1 MPIAAGVPVDK
12 HAFAT
17 DATWPSDPGLCEV
30 YAVAPGTVTPTAAND
45 LNGLQGSL
53 VYEAATDTSSADGK
67 VYDYATFMDGAD
79 GAYAVGSFGAC
90 PVTLGE
96 LVHQHDE
103 QASIFDCNGYLEATD
118 PTSATDAPSLTVDGE
133 PAYTT
138 FTIGDDEALSAL
150 PGWTALTYRVSDDAG
165 AFHVTSH
172 EDIYRCAD
180 ASCQGFAPTGLGMNL
195 DERLSP
201 DGRMLVQQLRIA
213 SEDAREHVVSTVLDQ
228 TTADAR
234 QWWFPGTSG
243 FQDYAIGAS
252 PSVVAAAVAASGRPS
267 FRAIT

>member
-1 MPIAAGVPVDK
+1 MKDPWGGSPPEPQHLPPRLLLPAAPAAALTTAVTAPVSGTRLVVDAAAPPTVHVEGTASAGASVDIVCVSQQTGEPDLTVVPIAAGVPVDK

-17 DATWPSDPGLCEV
+17 DVTWPSDPGLCEV
-30 YAVAPGTVTPTAAND
+30 YAVAPGTVPTAAND

-118 PTSATDAPSLTVDGE
+118 PTSATDAPQSHGGRRARLHDLH
-133 PAYTT
+133 
-138 FTIGDDEALSAL
+138 DRRRRSAQC
-150 PGWTALTYRVSDDAG
+150 AAG
-165 AFHVTSH
+165 L
-172 EDIYRCAD
+172 DRAD
-180 ASCQGFAPTGLGMNL
+180 
-195 DERLSP
+195 
-201 DGRMLVQQLRIA
+201 VQRSA
-213 SEDAREHVVSTVLDQ
+213 MTRGPST
-228 TTADAR
+228 
-234 QWWFPGTSG
+234 
-243 FQDYAIGAS
+243 
-252 PSVVAAAVAASGRPS
+252 
-267 FRAIT
+267 